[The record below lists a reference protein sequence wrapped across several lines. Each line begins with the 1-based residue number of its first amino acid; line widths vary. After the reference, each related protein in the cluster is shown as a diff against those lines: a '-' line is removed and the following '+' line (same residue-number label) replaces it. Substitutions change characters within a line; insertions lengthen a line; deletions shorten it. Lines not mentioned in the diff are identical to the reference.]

1 MDMLVRPTRGG
12 FKCLITCGAV
22 KVLCVANRRADAVRA
37 AVRAI
42 SQLECNEKTVVGLS
56 V

>member
-1 MDMLVRPTRGG
+1 MNMLVKPTKGG
-12 FKCLITCGAV
+12 FKCCITCGAV
-22 KVLCVANRRADAVRA
+22 KVLCVANRRADAVRT

-42 SQLECNEKTVVGLS
+42 SQLECDGKTVAGIS

>member
-1 MDMLVRPTRGG
+1 MLVKSTKGG
-12 FKCLITCGAV
+12 FKCCITCGAV
-22 KVLCVANRRADAVRA
+22 KVLCVANRRADAVKT

-42 SQLECNEKTVVGLS
+42 SQLECNEKTVAGLS